1 MALTFAIY
9 TLLKR
14 GEMANNIGFYI
25 NGHELN
31 NPDHYPEE
39 ITEWDIAVFKQLVA
53 DTLTPEQEEIISN
66 PPITYPRQKTVL
78 ATHWHPEIVPL
89 ELCRT
94 RIDRMFPNKEKDL
107 IIPTQHNQ
115 ILAYG
120 DYAGVEV
127 DCFSPSFNQK
137 VQLLLHF
144 RKEAVEGDKAGML
157 REMLAHTFRY
167 RSGQLFEFIGS
178 VVLDAFKSRLEV
190 AATWTGASKKVVELT
205 RTATKKFKRLMELY
219 GDAIAP
225 ESIRNKL
232 LTNYI
237 AELNIFYDQRLINRC
252 LLLLKGVKKEVKK
265 HFTKEYFYKTE
276 EVIEEGR
283 ALGCGIVIP
292 HPEQFWPILLA
303 DYDID
308 GIEVWNPQSYK
319 YTEFIIDALNRQN
332 RASRKRKL
340 LAFMGDDCHLGE
352 KLKHPSRQDA
362 EKACREIGLQP
373 CWDKLGITKT
383 LIVGNFSRERVI
395 DEYKERLSK

>member
-1 MALTFAIY
+1 MA
-9 TLLKR
+9 R
-14 GEMANNIGFYI
+14 NIGLHI

-31 NPDHYPEE
+31 NPDRYPEE

-53 DTLTPEQEEIISN
+53 NTLTPEQEKIILN
-66 PPITYPRQKTVL
+66 PSITYPHQKTVL
-78 ATHWHPEIVPL
+78 ATHWHPEIVPI
-89 ELCRT
+89 EICRK
-94 RIDRMFPNKEKDL
+94 RIDRMFPNKEKEL

-115 ILAYG
+115 ILSYG

-127 DCFSPSFNQK
+127 DCFSAGFNQK

-144 RKEAVEGDKAGML
+144 RKEAVEGTKAEIL
-157 REMLAHTFRY
+157 KEMLAHTFRY
-167 RSGQLFEFIGS
+167 RSGQLFEFIDS
-178 VVLDAFKSRLEV
+178 VILDEFNSRVEV
-190 AATWTGASKKVVELT
+190 AATWTGASKKVVALT
-205 RTATKKFKRLMELY
+205 RMATKKFKTLMERYAHL
-219 GDAIAP
+219 ITP

-232 LTNYI
+232 LINYI
-237 AELNIFYDQRLINRC
+237 AELNAFYDQRLINRC

-265 HFTKEYFYKTE
+265 NFTTEYFYKTE
-276 EVIEEGR
+276 EIIEEGR
-283 ALGCGIVIP
+283 SLGCGVVVP

-332 RASRKRKL
+332 RASRKSKL

-352 KLKHPSRQDA
+352 KLKNPSLQNP
-362 EKACREIGLQP
+362 EKAYREIGFQP
-373 CWDKLGITKT
+373 CWDNPGVTKT
-383 LIVGNFSRERVI
+383 LIVGNFSREKVI